1 MAESVLKSGGLGK
14 SAVVGVTRAPLTKE
28 QLMWTIL
35 VAILA
40 GIILGALARLIM
52 PGKQNV
58 GVLITI
64 ALGAV
69 GALLGSWISNAIFG
83 TGDKI
88 FSPLPFLIGL
98 VVAVVLIAIYVG
110 ITGRRGTGTPRGTA
124 VG

>member
-1 MAESVLKSGGLGK
+1 VAGVGIRWR
-14 SAVVGVTRAPLTKE
+14 VGVTRAPLTKE
-28 QLMWTIL
+28 QSMWTIL

-64 ALGAV
+64 GLGAV
-69 GALLGSWISNAIFG
+69 GALLGAWISNALFG

-98 VVAVVLIAIYVG
+98 VVAIVLIAIYVA
-110 ITGRRGTGTPRGTA
+110 ITGRRGTPRGTPSA
-124 VG
+124 PAR